1 MKAISLASGSKGNSY
16 LIITDKTKILIDDGI
31 SEKDLIAKLSLL
43 QMNLCDIDA
52 IFITHEHDDHI
63 KGLLTLLKN
72 YNPKI
77 YIHNDSA
84 DHANKKLKNGLKN
97 EIIFYNNDII
107 YFKDLCIEN
116 FTQSHD
122 SKHCCGFSISDSEAK
137 VSISTDLGVANN
149 DILNHLYNSNLVYL
163 EANHDEKLLL
173 DNPNYPAFLKQRI
186 LSNHGHLSNK
196 ASTEI
201 IKSLSIN
208 NVRQIVLSHL
218 SEENNSPSLAY
229 NYIKNKLKENNIV
242 EGQDIFIDVA
252 TQYKLGTLFNITKK

>member
-1 MKAISLASGSKGNSY
+1 MRVISLASGSKGNSY
-16 LIITDKTKILIDDGI
+16 LIVTDKTKILIDEGI

-43 QMNLCDIDA
+43 KINICDIDA

-63 KGLLTLLKN
+63 KGLLTLLKK

-84 DHANKKLKNGLKN
+84 VHADKKLKNGLKN

-107 YFKDLCIEN
+107 TFNDLCIEN

-122 SKHCCGFSISDSEAK
+122 SKHCCGFSISNSESK
-137 VSISTDLGVANN
+137 VSISTDLGTVNN

-196 ASTEI
+196 TSSEI
-201 IKSLSIN
+201 IKKLTIN

-218 SEENNSPSLAY
+218 SEENNSPNLAY
-229 NYIKNKLKENNIV
+229 NYIKDRLKESNII

-252 TQYKLGTLFNITKK
+252 RQDKIGTLFNITKK